1 MINHDQSARSIARC
15 PSQPAAADVISA
27 NRTLSAASFSSVT
40 RLATC
45 SKLLPVG
52 RMTSQDGGVE
62 RDSTKTSYLLGVQFF
77 DGQYSVNARL
87 PVASQ
92 GLSHGIMES
101 TVELASIRRSMN
113 ASCTPHSI
121 EDILGRPRQHHV
133 TSLLLPESRRTSG
146 SATQDRLYSWSSENV
161 QRLDQRT
168 GEEGATWKASYWT
181 QGSTNT
187 TTPSKR
193 GTSTTTVL
201 L

>member
-1 MINHDQSARSIARC
+1 
-15 PSQPAAADVISA
+15 
-27 NRTLSAASFSSVT
+27 
-40 RLATC
+40 
-45 SKLLPVG
+45 
-52 RMTSQDGGVE
+52 MTSQDGGVE

-87 PVASQ
+87 PVASH
-92 GLSHGIMES
+92 GLSHGIVES

-113 ASCTPHSI
+113 SSCTPHSI
-121 EDILGRPRQHHV
+121 EDILGRPRRHHV

-146 SATQDRLYSWSSENV
+146 PATQDRLYSWSSETV

-168 GEEGATWKASYWT
+168 GEEGVTWKTSYWT

-193 GTSTTTVL
+193 GTSTTAVL